1 MTISN
6 EHHLPSG
13 RPRGFTLIELM
24 IVIAIIAIL
33 AAILI
38 PNFAHARAESVTVAC
53 EDNLKSLSTAMEEYA
68 VDNAGQYTGS
78 LPLTYLKYMPTDPAN
93 GQGYT
98 ITATAG
104 VYGSYEIQDAG
115 GHDST
120 TMGNLTT
127 TGGVKCTTCT
137 SIEWYQ
143 NRGLTGN

>member
-1 MTISN
+1 MAKSN
-6 EHHLPSG
+6 ERHTATG

-38 PNFAHARAESVTVAC
+38 PNFAHARAESITSAC

-68 VDNAGQYTGS
+68 VDNTGQYTGS
-78 LPLTYLKYMPTDPAN
+78 LPTTYLKYMPTDPAS

-98 ITATAG
+98 ITASSGT
-104 VYGSYEIQDAG
+104 YGSYEIVDAG

-120 TMGNLTT
+120 TMGNITT

-137 SIEWYQ
+137 GIEWFQ
-143 NRGLTGN
+143 NRGLTGY